1 MKTKVILSFVCF
13 VLSIAAIAQPV
24 NRFNYQAVARNASG
38 SILATQPV
46 GIRITIENGAGGPSL
61 YTETH
66 LVLTNQFGLFTL
78 QIGAGTPIS
87 GNFNSIVWSNGN
99 QWLKVDM
106 DPTGGNSYT
115 PMGESQLLSVPFA
128 NYAASG
134 GNTYT
139 AGTGIDITSNVIS
152 NTGVTS
158 VTAGTGLS
166 GGTITTTGT
175 ISMPNVGT
183 AGTYGSASL
192 IPVITTDAQGRVTN
206 VTTTSVSGG
215 GYTGGTGIT
224 IVGNVINSV
233 WTANGNNIYNNNTAN
248 VGIGTTTPGYLLH
261 IAGGGASTTL
271 SNNTTAA
278 GIGLA
283 GQNSAAAGAGA
294 GHGLFGA
301 TQQSGGYG
309 VLAENLNAAGTGLV
323 AVGNNL
329 ATYTLPTGGAGGAF
343 YGDLTGAYGFS
354 AANTGYG
361 VYGKA
366 TNATSAY
373 GVVGAA
379 NNVAGAA
386 PTSGV
391 GGAFS
396 GFNYG
401 VSGYQTNGAPS
412 TQTAA
417 GYFANT
423 DPSTTLVEA
432 WSVANTHYKI
442 WQNTAGTVATCVP
455 DLNGNAVTLHAP
467 ETPEFYFQDY
477 GQAQLSNGRAHI
489 SIDPI
494 LAKNVTINEL
504 HPLRVFVQLEG
515 DCNGVYVTNKTAT
528 GFDVVELN
536 NGTSNVAFQ
545 WSIIC
550 NVADAQIGSRTSRFA
565 DLRFEPGPV
574 SDMQPLRDTQ
584 PQSRAVMGLQK

>member
-1 MKTKVILSFVCF
+1 MCRFGSFIKQRYSPQLYSMKSKFILSIVC
-13 VLSIAAIAQPV
+13 LLLIAITSIAQVV
-24 NRFNYQAVARNASG
+24 NRFNYQAVAHNASG

-46 GIRITIENGAGGPSL
+46 GIRITIENGSGGPSL

-87 GNFNSIVWSNGN
+87 GNFNSIAWSGGN

-115 PMGESQLLSVPFA
+115 PMGESQLLSVPYA

-134 GNTYT
+134 GTTYT
-139 AGTGIDITSNVIS
+139 AGTGIDITGNVIS
-152 NTGVTS
+152 NTITTLNDLTDVN
-158 VTAGTGLS
+158 TAGATSGKILGFNGTNWVPVNDS
-166 GGTITTTGT
+166 IGGGGT
-175 ISMPNVGT
+175 
-183 AGTYGSASL
+183 
-192 IPVITTDAQGRVTN
+192 
-206 VTTTSVSGG
+206 
-215 GYTGGTGIT
+215 YTGGTGIT
-224 IVGNVINSV
+224 IAGNVINSV
-233 WTANGNNIYNNNTAN
+233 WTASGNNIYNNNSAN
-248 VGIGTTTPGYLLH
+248 VGIGTTTPGYMLH
-261 IAGGGASTTL
+261 VNGSGASTTL
-271 SNNTTAA
+271 SNNTSAA

-283 GQNSAAAGAGA
+283 GQNSAVAGG
-294 GHGLFGA
+294 GTGNGVFGA
-301 TQQSGGYG
+301 TQQSLGYG

-329 ATYTLPTGGAGGAF
+329 STFILPTGGAGGAF

-354 AANTGYG
+354 AGNTGYG

-373 GVVGAA
+373 GVVGTA
-379 NNVAGAA
+379 NNVAAAA
-386 PTSGV
+386 PASGD

-401 VSGYQTNGAPS
+401 VSGYQTNGAIS

-432 WSVANTHYKI
+432 WSAANTHYKI
-442 WQNTAGTVATCVP
+442 WQSTVGTVATCVP
-455 DLNGNAVTLHAP
+455 DVNGNAVTLHAP

-477 GQAQLSNGRAHI
+477 GQAQLSNGHAHI
-489 SIDPI
+489 NIDPI
-494 LAKNVTINEL
+494 LAKNVTINER

-515 DCNGVYVTNKTAT
+515 DCNGVYVTNKTST

-536 NGTSNVAFQ
+536 SGASNVSFQ
-545 WSIIC
+545 WNITC
-550 NVADAQIGSRTSRFA
+550 NVADAQIGNRLSRFA
-565 DLRFEPGPV
+565 DIRFEPGPV
-574 SDMQPLRDTQ
+574 NDMKPLNRDVQ
-584 PQSRAVMGLQK
+584 AQARPVIGLQK